1 MISWRARS
9 GVVSEFRGEM
19 LKSSFVFY
27 QDDIFLWEEDAAAL
41 SKRIALIADG
51 LGKIGLTLAEDKT
64 MIIASKHY
72 KGPRKALICGKRV
85 DIQDDSMK
93 IRVLGVNFAFG
104 DSPGQQAKD
113 LLSRATSAASFHEDI
128 LNEDGKWE
136 DKARMLDALVEST
149 FTWAA
154 AAVQWNKEELS
165 MANSIQIRALRRAF
179 GLRRKSGEEWLD
191 WNTRTWRLV
200 RAWMH
205 TNKVRRWSSHILQL
219 QHGLLGHRARQSEGR
234 NNDGATQHGIAYR
247 MLSWRNHAWWKTST
261 KASLVDEDIQ
271 DAFIRTVQNV
281 ELLRQLD
288 STEKITQNREVWR
301 CWQEERVK
309 TFDVKWSFGGDNVR
323 FAGKPVY
330 LLVNAPV
337 RLSEAAA
344 DEPCV
349 GRLSAA
355 VQCLPST
362 LPSSTPS
369 LPCGA
374 MWRWLLLLGVLAR
387 GGPSGDESETSWKS
401 DPEPWDELENQ
412 DDPADARGERMD
424 SQDDSVREDASEN
437 MDEDVGGS
445 QGRLLWS
452 PDPKDWKLGG
462 LRLLLQVH
470 GVPEEAEAEEWADPA
485 RGDPSPEEPDHD
497 SELPEGRE
505 APSLEAQVHEP
516 ELPGEDLRG
525 GAQEPGEPGL
535 PREEEGAPVP
545 LYDRDGQQS
554 LYPPREVRMGRG
566 GDHNLGD
573 DPSMGRDDLEPRTL
587 RELLGDGR
595 ELRRG
600 QPRLPLASVL
610 GDGRDLRRGQ
620 RAERGRRAEYETG
633 QHPRGEQRCWYATT
647 WR

>member
-1 MISWRARS
+1 MTCNSGIKQGAPESAELFGLMMGEIMDDILEGEEWRRIRVPWGDAE
-9 GVVSEFRGEM
+9 VI
-19 LKSSFVFY
+19 LVFY

-247 MLSWRNHAWWKTST
+247 MLSWRNHAWWK
-261 KASLVDEDIQ
+261 
-271 DAFIRTVQNV
+271 
-281 ELLRQLD
+281 
-288 STEKITQNREVWR
+288 
-301 CWQEERVK
+301 
-309 TFDVKWSFGGDNVR
+309 
-323 FAGKPVY
+323 
-330 LLVNAPV
+330 
-337 RLSEAAA
+337 
-344 DEPCV
+344 
-349 GRLSAA
+349 
-355 VQCLPST
+355 
-362 LPSSTPS
+362 
-369 LPCGA
+369 
-374 MWRWLLLLGVLAR
+374 
-387 GGPSGDESETSWKS
+387 
-401 DPEPWDELENQ
+401 
-412 DDPADARGERMD
+412 
-424 SQDDSVREDASEN
+424 
-437 MDEDVGGS
+437 
-445 QGRLLWS
+445 
-452 PDPKDWKLGG
+452 
-462 LRLLLQVH
+462 H
-470 GVPEEAEAEEWADPA
+470 
-485 RGDPSPEEPDHD
+485 
-497 SELPEGRE
+497 
-505 APSLEAQVHEP
+505 
-516 ELPGEDLRG
+516 
-525 GAQEPGEPGL
+525 
-535 PREEEGAPVP
+535 
-545 LYDRDGQQS
+545 QQS
-554 LYPPREVRMGRG
+554 L
-566 GDHNLGD
+566 
-573 DPSMGRDDLEPRTL
+573 TC
-587 RELLGDGR
+587 
-595 ELRRG
+595 
-600 QPRLPLASVL
+600 
-610 GDGRDLRRGQ
+610 
-620 RAERGRRAEYETG
+620 GRRHPGCFYPDCTERRVAETTG
-633 QHPRGEQRCWYATT
+633 LN
-647 WR
+647 